1 MILLSARGPRRA
13 SFPLIGVV
21 MEHGITT
28 RQRRPRRRRDGRRR
42 HVGRSAALRIAAQVS
57 LVALLLVSP
66 WAMGG
71 VRYQTQVYLYAPL
84 LVCQALWL
92 GSYVTSP
99 IDQRDRTRLPT
110 LIIPLVLAVIGGTL
124 QLIPVSFPQAIGP
137 EPGFEVQS
145 DEAYGIIRT
154 TASVYPLA
162 TRTYLAKLS
171 FAVLA
176 FFLAARLFDSRKSQ
190 VWLFA
195 ALAVG
200 GLALG
205 FFGIA
210 QKLNWN
216 GHLFW
221 IGPEVIDGKPFASY
235 VNRNNA
241 AGYLNLTLAAALGFL
256 LWTTYREST
265 DGGFQYDMLRDGMPR
280 GFSERIQGWLWHT
293 GRVSTIQLFAGLCV
307 VFIMAAVIASASRG
321 GILSLAFAAVVV
333 FATMVIRGVRKST
346 VLLTGSLVAIG
357 MALIVWLGLFSSVG
371 DRFRA
376 IGSESMQKGRYQNWL
391 DACRSLPEIW
401 TTGSGMGTYAW
412 FHRPYETHQGEG
424 WYVHA
429 ENQYVETLIET
440 GAFGLALLV
449 AAIVLATLA
458 AVRLARS
465 RLIGRADGVALVGL
479 FALASQASHAFLDFG
494 LLQPANMLT
503 FAVLIGA
510 VCGRAVRKLEF
521 AKGGWY
527 IALPPLRPRIALAL
541 FGVILFVNGLLG
553 WTEIVRAADADHAG
567 RLARHLD
574 DTATD
579 DDYQRVLNELLASAE
594 LRPDDADL
602 QYDIADVY
610 LRMYRSATRRK
621 ITTEAKGVT
630 FSPEELDSLSSVKT
644 FYTQANRLNA
654 AGMQAQ
660 LKALREDPIV
670 RNTLVPA
677 RSALLTARAA
687 CPLNPRVELAL
698 ALLAPVAEQRVDG
711 FEYLRR
717 CVWLA
722 PYESFYL
729 YEAGTLALEA
739 GRTRFAIDAWRRS
752 YRVSHEFRRPILKR
766 LARDYSATWLADDFL
781 PDDVPL
787 LTDLAADRVLTAEQ
801 PEFAEAVFKRLERLA
816 SDRAAQGRLHNEDFV
831 RGLIAEHHGQDEAA
845 CDWYEKAV
853 ARGEEAER
861 ARLHW
866 IESLIHLERL
876 DDAKMQLRTARG
888 LGISPNEVGRLENML
903 ADARKRSEE

>member
-1 MILLSARGPRRA
+1 
-13 SFPLIGVV
+13 

-28 RQRRPRRRRDGRRR
+28 RQRRSRRRRGGRRR
-42 HVGRSAALRIAAQVS
+42 PVGRSAALRLAAQVS
-57 LVALLLVSP
+57 LIGVLLVAP
-66 WAMGG
+66 WVMGG
-71 VRYQTQVYLYAPL
+71 VRFQTQVYLYAAL
-84 LVCQALWL
+84 LMCQGLWL
-92 GSYVTSP
+92 ASYVTSP
-99 IDQRDRTRLPT
+99 IDDRDRTRLPT
-110 LIIPLVLAVIGGTL
+110 LIIPLVLGVIGGTL
-124 QLIPVSFPQAIGP
+124 QLIPASFPQALGP
-137 EPGFEVQS
+137 QAGFEVPAR
-145 DEAYGIIRT
+145 ETYGIVRT

-221 IGPEVIDGKPFASY
+221 IGPEVINGKPFASY

-241 AGYLNLTLAAALGFL
+241 AGYLNLTLAAAVGFL

-280 GFSERIQGWLWHT
+280 GFSERIQGWLWHA
-293 GRVSTIQLFAGLCV
+293 GRVSTVQLFAGVCV
-307 VFIMAAVIASASRG
+307 VFIAAAVIASASRG
-321 GILSLAFAAVVV
+321 GILSAAFAAVVV
-333 FATMVIRGVRKST
+333 FAAMVIRGVRKSA
-346 VLLTGSLVAIG
+346 VLLTGSAVAIG

-371 DRFRA
+371 ERFAA
-376 IGSESMQKGRYQNWL
+376 IGSETTQKGRYQNWV
-391 DACRSLPEIW
+391 DVCRSLPEIW

-429 ENQYVETLIET
+429 ENQYIETLVET

-449 AAIVLATLA
+449 AAIVLGTLA
-458 AVRLARS
+458 AVRLVRS
-465 RLIGRADGVALVGL
+465 RLIGRADGVAFVGL
-479 FALASQASHAFLDFG
+479 FALASQGAHAFLDFG
-494 LLQPANMLT
+494 LLLSANMLT
-503 FAVLIGA
+503 FAVLMGA
-510 VCGRAVRKLEF
+510 VCGRAVRKREF

-541 FGVILFVNGLLG
+541 FGVILLVNGALG
-553 WTEIVRAADADHAG
+553 WTEIVRAADADQAG

-574 DTATD
+574 ATATD
-579 DDYQRVLNELLASAE
+579 DDYQRVLTELLASAE
-594 LRPDDADL
+594 RRPDDADL
-602 QYDIADVY
+602 QYDIAEIY
-610 LRMYRSATRRK
+610 LRMYRTATRRK
-621 ITTEAKGVT
+621 ITAEARGVT
-630 FSPEELDSLSSVKT
+630 FTPDELESLSSVKT
-644 FYTQANRLNA
+644 LYAQANRLSK
-654 AGMQAQ
+654 AGMGSQ

-670 RNTLVPA
+670 RDTLVPA

-698 ALLAPVAEQRVDG
+698 ASLAPVAEDGVDG
-711 FEYLRR
+711 FKYLQR

-739 GRTRFAIDAWRRS
+739 GRTNFAIDVWRRA
-752 YRVSHEFRRPILKR
+752 YRVSHQYRRPILKR
-766 LARDYSATWLADDFL
+766 LARDYPPSWMADEFL
-781 PDDVPL
+781 PGDVGL
-787 LTDLAADRVLTAEQ
+787 LSDLAADRVLAGEQ
-801 PEFAEAVFKRLERLA
+801 PELVEAVFQRLEGLTG
-816 SDRAAQGRLHNEDFV
+816 DRAAPGRVQNEDFV
-831 RGLIAEHHGQDEAA
+831 RGLIAEHQGQDEAA
-845 CDWYEKAV
+845 CDWFEKAV

-861 ARLHW
+861 ARMHW
-866 IESLIHLERL
+866 IECLIHLERL
-876 DDAKMQLRTARG
+876 DDAEMQLRTARG
-888 LGISPNEVGRLENML
+888 LGISPNEVRRLEKIV
-903 ADARKRSEE
+903 ADARKRSEK